1 MNRSAQVKR
10 HTRETQIELE
20 LNLDGSGQSEIATGI
35 GFVDH
40 MLDLTAKHG
49 FFDLKI
55 KVNGDLEV
63 DAHHTM
69 EDLGLVLGDAI
80 NRALGDRAGIRRYG
94 SMLLPMDETLAE
106 VALDLSN
113 RPFLV
118 YHVEAPSPVIRGLD
132 VQLFHEFFQALA
144 VKAGMNLHINLRY
157 SEEVHH
163 AFEAIFKAF
172 ARALAAAVAEDPR
185 LQGRVMSSKGCL

>member
-1 MNRSAQVKR
+1 MNRSAHVSR
-10 HTRETQIELE
+10 HTRETRIELE
-20 LNLDGSGQSEIATGI
+20 LNLDGSGRSEIATGI
-35 GFVDH
+35 GFLDH
-40 MLDLTAKHG
+40 MLDLLAKHG
-49 FFDLKI
+49 FFDLKVEI
-55 KVNGDLEV
+55 KGDLEV
-63 DAHHTM
+63 DAHHTV

-106 VALDLSN
+106 VVLDLSN
-113 RPFLV
+113 RPYLV
-118 YHVEAPSPVIRGLD
+118 YHVEAPAPYIRELD

-172 ARALAAAVAEDPR
+172 ARALAVAASEDPR
-185 LQGRVMSSKGCL
+185 LEGRVMSSKGCL